1 MNKFQRHVQ
10 NYENLFKYISK
21 VLNHIP
27 CSWIRKFNVTKGGVV
42 QVSIE
47 REHDSYK
54 NPPIL
59 FCAKWW
65 GESNPYIENH
75 RTKGESI

>member
-21 VLNHIP
+21 VLNHIL
-27 CSWIRKFNVTKGGVV
+27 CSWIRKFSVTKGGVV

-47 REHDSYK
+47 
-54 NPPIL
+54 
-59 FCAKWW
+59 
-65 GESNPYIENH
+65 
-75 RTKGESI
+75 T